1 MRMIGR
7 WTCAGALLSIVAFV
21 PADGDAASRKAT
33 AASRAAAAKAPQCPS
48 AGSRSVVF
56 AKALDGSSFVTP
68 DGMEIRLAGVLSPGE
83 GGETLSATQADTA
96 RATLAA
102 LLRSGSVT
110 LAGDEAPSDRY
121 GRVRAHVFAG
131 GASVQSALLRA
142 GEVRVAPD
150 RASVLCA
157 PEFIAAESEA
167 RAQRSGHWR
176 DGLFALRTPEQL
188 DNRTGTFQ
196 IVEGTVTTAT
206 LYKGRAY
213 INFGADYRKDFTVTV
228 SPQDMKLFR
237 QLRFDV
243 RKLAGQRIR
252 VRGWVE
258 LYNGPEME
266 IANPVAIERIE

>member
-1 MRMIGR
+1 MRMTGR
-7 WTCAGALLSIVAFV
+7 WGWAGALLSVVAFV

-33 AASRAAAAKAPQCPS
+33 PSRAAAAKAPQCPS
-48 AGSRSVVF
+48 AGTRSVIF

-83 GGETLSATQADTA
+83 GGEILSAAQADTA

-110 LAGDEAPSDRY
+110 LAGDQAPPDRY
-121 GRVRAHVFAG
+121 GRVRSQVFAG
-131 GASVQSALLRA
+131 GASVQTALLRA

-150 RASVLCA
+150 RASSLCA
-157 PEFIAAESEA
+157 QEFIAAEGEA
-167 RAQRSGHWR
+167 RAQNSGHWR

-213 INFGADYRKDFTVTV
+213 MVLWRKRHWKR
-228 SPQDMKLFR
+228 SIQSRPSLNAGHSL
-237 QLRFDV
+237 LRFFW
-243 RKLAGQRIR
+243 RLLRPWNL
-252 VRGWVE
+252 RG
-258 LYNGPEME
+258 
-266 IANPVAIERIE
+266 